1 MVSPKLHRGHH
12 ATDWTCRRW
21 RNRYHQAQKC
31 WLLDCYGKKLL
42 MSNDIWFTQHDRQS
56 IHAATRKT
64 LNKIKGFSDVKVE
77 KVKEAISKCQVGSV
91 FTLLISC

>member
-1 MVSPKLHRGHH
+1 MVIVKLHRGHH
-12 ATDWTCRRW
+12 STDWTCRRW

-31 WLLDCYGKKLL
+31 WLLDRYGKQLL
-42 MSNDIWFTQHDRQS
+42 ISKDIRLTHHDRQS

-77 KVKEAISKCQVGSV
+77 KVKEAISKCQVSSV
-91 FTLLISC
+91 FALLTSC

>member
-1 MVSPKLHRGHH
+1 
-12 ATDWTCRRW
+12 
-21 RNRYHQAQKC
+21 
-31 WLLDCYGKKLL
+31 